1 MDHRNKV
8 EVVVL
13 SLKSLLPQEEEGV
26 VVVVEEVEVVEGQQ
40 QQESE
45 QRGMDRM
52 VKQTLQKKQNKVAMP
67 QL

>member
-26 VVVVEEVEVVEGQQ
+26 VVVGEEVEVVEGQQ